1 MRLSRLGVP
10 TALALLLALPAVA
23 SASPVVLTT
32 RHVVMFIDGNK
43 QQSAS
48 AGPNADEY
56 RVLSGV
62 NDGTVLV
69 AFADG
74 GTTDVEAISPS
85 MDSRTVKRF
94 PRIAQGFVS
103 PSIDGFLAYDPGA
116 QLLRRYDLQGNGV
129 GSPIAAT
136 GAQEALGLGNAVVVA
151 GAGRLS
157 VWDTGGHLRQ
167 EVILQGSSLVALGAD
182 RFGVID
188 GPDRQVRVYDTSLNV
203 KATISYGV
211 RPVRKLAV
219 GPNGELA
226 VLSGTPRCV
235 GSDAQVDLYDD
246 PTVSQPRTQIR
257 ENVAT
262 ATTLAVTADQIFVGN
277 LGCRGETEGSL
288 AVFGHDGATQGGLLN
303 LGNPTGI
310 VAFPP
315 QGH

>member
-1 MRLSRLGVP
+1 MRISRFRIP
-10 TALALLLALPAVA
+10 AALALLLAIPAVA

-32 RHVVMFIDGNK
+32 RHVVMFVDGNK

-48 AGPNADEY
+48 AGPGADEY
-56 RVLSGV
+56 GVLSAV

-69 AFADG
+69 FFADG

-85 MDSRTVKRF
+85 MQSRTVKRF
-94 PRIAQGFVS
+94 PRVQNAFVS
-103 PSIDGFLAYDPGA
+103 PSTDGFVAYDPGS

-136 GAQEALGLGNAVVVA
+136 GAQEALGIGNVVVVA
-151 GAGRLS
+151 GSGRLS
-157 VWDTGGHLRQ
+157 VWDAGGHVRQ
-167 EVILQGSSLVALGAD
+167 EVILQGSSLVALGSD
-182 RFGVID
+182 RFAVID
-188 GPDRQVRVYDTSLNV
+188 GPDRQVRIYDTNLDR

-211 RPVRKLAV
+211 RPLRKLAV

-226 VLSGTPRCV
+226 VLSGTPGCV
-235 GSDAQVDLYDD
+235 GSDSQVDLYDD
-246 PTVSQPRTQIR
+246 PTNSQPRTQIR
-257 ENVAT
+257 QNVAT
-262 ATTLAVTADQIFVGN
+262 ATALAVTADQIFVGN
-277 LGCRGETEGSL
+277 AGCRGETEGSL